1 MVFFG
6 RKKEEIK
13 VGKGFVPVQRVKEM
27 VERGFSEI
35 EIIDTLRKEGFSAEE
50 IDKALTEVYKD
61 IVARQVTQSAQTPQ
75 NIQVQPVQQVQNVS
89 LPQIQQVPIQN
100 QNIQSVLQTQQTQPV
115 QQVEVKKEIKEEKL
129 PTYEDIVSLGEYIE
143 AFVRERMEEYNKRLM
158 EITLK
163 FKEIESKISELDSK
177 ISETEKTR
185 KDEIDRIFGE
195 IRNIK
200 NLINDAII
208 KVEVLT
214 NTVKE
219 LLPSLLESVR
229 LLSEIVQRQK

>member
-6 RKKEEIK
+6 KKKEEIK

-27 VERGFSEI
+27 VEKGFSEI

-50 IDKALTEVYKD
+50 IDKAFTEVYKD
-61 IVARQVTQSAQTPQ
+61 IVARQAPQ
-75 NIQVQPVQQVQNVS
+75 NTQTQPIYQTQNIP
-89 LPQIQQVPIQN
+89 LPQTQQTIIQNQLIQN
-100 QNIQSVLQTQQTQPV
+100 QNTQPVFQTQQIQPV

-129 PTYEDIVSLGEYIE
+129 PSYEDIVSLGEYIE
-143 AFVRERMEEYNKRLM
+143 AFIRERMEEHNKRLM

-177 ISETEKTR
+177 INEVEKSR
-185 KDEIDRIFGE
+185 KDEMDRIFGE
-195 IRNIK
+195 IRNVK
-200 NLINDAII
+200 NLINDVIV
-208 KVEVLT
+208 KVEALT
-214 NTVKE
+214 NTIKE

>member
-6 RKKEEIK
+6 KKKEEIK
-13 VGKGFVPVQRVKEM
+13 VGKGFVPIQRVKEM
-27 VERGFSEI
+27 VEKGFSEI

-50 IDKALTEVYKD
+50 IDKAFTEVYKD
-61 IVARQVTQSAQTPQ
+61 IVARQTPQ
-75 NIQVQPVQQVQNVS
+75 NTQVQPVQQPVHQIQNIS
-89 LPQIQQVPIQN
+89 LPQTQQIPTQN
-100 QNIQSVLQTQQTQPV
+100 QNIQQIFQTQQIQPV
-115 QQVEVKKEIKEEKL
+115 QQVEIKKEIKEEKL
-129 PTYEDIVSLGEYIE
+129 PSYEDIVSLGEYIE
-143 AFVRERMEEYNKRLM
+143 AFIRERMEEHNKRLM

-177 ISETEKTR
+177 IGEVEKMR
-185 KDEIDRIFGE
+185 KDEMDRIFGE
-195 IRNIK
+195 IRNVK
-200 NLINDAII
+200 NLINDVIV

>member
-6 RKKEEIK
+6 KKKEEIK
-13 VGKGFVPVQRVKEM
+13 VGKGFVPIQRVKEM
-27 VERGFSEI
+27 VEKGFSEI

-50 IDKALTEVYKD
+50 IDKAFTEVYKD
-61 IVARQVTQSAQTPQ
+61 IVAKQVSQNVQTPQ
-75 NIQVQPVQQVQNVS
+75 NIQLQPPQQVQNIP
-89 LPQIQQVPIQN
+89 LPQTQQIPI
-100 QNIQSVLQTQQTQPV
+100 QNIQSVAQTQQIQPI
-115 QQVEVKKEIKEEKL
+115 QQVEVKKETKEEKM

-143 AFVRERMEEYNKRLM
+143 AFIRERMEEYNKRLM

-163 FKEIESKISELDSK
+163 FKEIEGKISELDSK
-177 ISETEKTR
+177 ISETERTR
-185 KDEIDRIFGE
+185 KDEIDKIFGE

-229 LLSEIVQRQK
+229 LLSEIVQRQR

>member
-6 RKKEEIK
+6 KKKEEIK
-13 VGKGFVPVQRVKEM
+13 VGKGFVPIQRVKEM
-27 VERGFSEI
+27 VEKGFSEI

-50 IDKALTEVYKD
+50 IDKAFTEVYKD
-61 IVARQVTQSAQTPQ
+61 IVAKQVSQNVQTPQ
-75 NIQVQPVQQVQNVS
+75 NIQLQPPQQVQNIP
-89 LPQIQQVPIQN
+89 LP
-100 QNIQSVLQTQQTQPV
+100 QTQQIQPT
-115 QQVEVKKEIKEEKL
+115 QQVEVKKETKEEKM

-143 AFVRERMEEYNKRLM
+143 AFIRERMEEYNKRLM

-177 ISETEKTR
+177 ISETERTR
-185 KDEIDRIFGE
+185 KDEMDKIFGE

>member
-6 RKKEEIK
+6 KKKEEIK

-27 VERGFSEI
+27 VEKGFSEI

-50 IDKALTEVYKD
+50 IDKAFTEVYKD
-61 IVARQVTQSAQTPQ
+61 IVARQAPQ
-75 NIQVQPVQQVQNVS
+75 NTQIQPVHQTQNIS
-89 LPQIQQVPIQN
+89 LPQIQQMPTQN
-100 QNIQSVLQTQQTQPV
+100 QNIQQIFQTQQIQPV

-129 PTYEDIVSLGEYIE
+129 PSYEDIVSLGEYIE
-143 AFVRERMEEYNKRLM
+143 AFIRERMEEHNKRLM

-177 ISETEKTR
+177 IGEVEKSR

-195 IRNIK
+195 IRNVK
-200 NLINDAII
+200 NLINDVIV